1 MLAMGLTSNTIVLI
15 ELAHADQV
23 VKIPI
28 PRKTTEFTI
37 HKLFLDP
44 SGRHLVITSQQGEN
58 WYLYKVSDCLRQ
70 DEVTYLVALGMSRA
84 HVRIV
89 ALTGLYR
96 AGRNQ
101 SNSSPSRWS

>member
-1 MLAMGLTSNTIVLI
+1 MGLASNTIVLI

-23 VKIPI
+23 IKVPI

-58 WYLYKVSDCLRQ
+58 WYLYKVCNFLWLAGGDASYGIQHGQTICGDC
-70 DEVTYLVALGMSRA
+70 GA
-84 HVRIV
+84 HMLLLLCV
-89 ALTGLYR
+89 
-96 AGRNQ
+96 
-101 SNSSPSRWS
+101 

>member
-1 MLAMGLTSNTIVLI
+1 MLAMGLASNTIILI

-44 SGRHLVITSQQGEN
+44 SGRHLIVTSQQGEN
-58 WYLYKVSDCLRQ
+58 WYLYKVSYRF
-70 DEVTYLVALGMSRA
+70 EVEV
-84 HVRIV
+84 
-89 ALTGLYR
+89 
-96 AGRNQ
+96 
-101 SNSSPSRWS
+101 SSSGKSAVGDYVGI